1 MSKVNCE
8 GNFIVIN
15 LLIDGGTRVNI
26 IDIETLQKISKVC
39 KIGLETT
46 NSKINKFHWDSPLKL
61 KGKLNTKIKNS
72 VFEAYAWFYAINKL
86 KTGNLLSKNTA
97 EILQIL
103 QRRWEKI

>member
-1 MSKVNCE
+1 M
-8 GNFIVIN
+8 
-15 LLIDGGTRVNI
+15 LIDGGTRVNI

-46 NSKINKFHWDSPLKL
+46 NSKINKFHWDNPLKL
-61 KGKLNTKIKNS
+61 KGKLNAKIKNS

-97 EILQIL
+97 EILKIL